1 MVLISNF
8 YRRTSQLYGAKNSG
22 ENLNDKKCQWTRP
35 TIRAQGTRTKR
46 PIRTHHAY
54 YSHETRPYSC
64 FHLGS
69 WYRRFLAV
77 RLYWKMMYLC
87 FDPRTHRQTAE
98 GAPSDASKET
108 CIDVS

>member
-1 MVLISNF
+1 MACQVSSMPLTLIIQVYSIYGPISNF
-8 YRRTSQLYGAKNSG
+8 YQRTSQLYGAKNSG

-64 FHLGS
+64 FHLES
-69 WYRRFLAV
+69 WYRRLLAV
-77 RLYWKMMYLC
+77 RLY
-87 FDPRTHRQTAE
+87 
-98 GAPSDASKET
+98 
-108 CIDVS
+108 